1 MAAYLV
7 VDTLLDNPERY
18 EQYKLRAKPLVE
30 QYGGEYLARGGNM
43 TLKETDLWTPSRPVL
58 IRFPDAET
66 ANRFYDSAE
75 YQEVL
80 QISKKSARRTMIVL
94 EGL

>member
-1 MAAYLV
+1 
-7 VDTLLDNPERY
+7 
-18 EQYKLRAKPLVE
+18 
-30 QYGGEYLARGGNM
+30 M
-43 TLKETDLWTPSRPVL
+43 TLKETDLWTPSRLVL

-66 ANRFYDSAE
+66 VNRFYDAAE

>member
-1 MAAYLV
+1 
-7 VDTLLDNPERY
+7 
-18 EQYKLRAKPLVE
+18 
-30 QYGGEYLARGGNM
+30 M
-43 TLKETDLWTPSRPVL
+43 TLKETDLWTPSRLVL

-66 ANRFYDSAE
+66 VNRFYDAAE

-80 QISKKSARRTMIVL
+80 QISNKSARRTMIVL